1 MLSQAQRT
9 AILEL
14 SAKGVSKREIAQ
26 VLRLSRP
33 TVRKVLRE
41 NSTNVPEI
49 QRAEKAEP
57 YREQILDLLISCKGN
72 LVRVHEEL
80 VAGGAALSYPAL
92 TAFCRRQGI
101 GQTPAVPAGQ
111 YHFEPG
117 VEMQHDTSPHE
128 VEVGGRKYKAQTA
141 SAVLCYS
148 RMLFFQI
155 NPTFQRFD
163 CKVFLTDALRYM
175 GGAPERVMID
185 NTHVVVLRGTG
196 REMIPVPEME
206 AFGERFGFRFVAHER
221 GDANR
226 SARVERPFSFIENNF
241 LAGRT
246 FASWADLNQQARQWC
261 DRVNSTYKKHIRGV
275 PRELFAVERMHLK
288 PLPAWIPEVYR
299 LHQRTVDVEGYVS
312 VNSIRYSVPAAW
324 IGHRVEVRETRDK
337 IEIEMDARHIVTH
350 ARAVTPL
357 SQRITLAAHRP
368 PRGEGVKRSD
378 PHPEEKAIVEAAPET
393 ALYVAALKQKS
404 RKVVALA
411 LRQLLRL
418 LREYPREPF
427 LAAVQEAARYGLYD
441 LDRLERMILR
451 RVARDYFLL
460 LDPDTDSHAEEL
472 EQLLKNLKLR
482 RMLGVYD
489 EQLRAAEKAQASYSE
504 FVAGLLRAQWHDR
517 QESALEWRIRRANL
531 PERWSLESFPW
542 SRQPGVNRKQMRAFA
557 ELDFVAQHENLV
569 LVGPTGVGKTGLASG
584 LLLKAL
590 ENGHRCQFIRA
601 QDLFDEMYAS
611 LADRST
617 RRLLNRLAR
626 LDVLLIDEFGYLNLK
641 PEQSNTF
648 FKLMEERYHR
658 HSTIITTNLVYDVW
672 HNFLGNKPMGRR
684 TAEPRAALLPHRD
697 HQWPFATRSPR

>member
-14 SAKGVSKREIAQ
+14 SAQGVSKHEIAQ

-57 YREQILDLLISCKGN
+57 YREQILELLTSCKGN

-80 VAGGAALSYPAL
+80 VAGGAALSYSAL
-92 TAFCRRQGI
+92 TGFCRRQGI
-101 GQTPAVPAGQ
+101 GQTPVVPAGQ
-111 YHFEPG
+111 YHFDPG
-117 VEMQHDTSPHE
+117 VEMQHDTSPHT

-148 RMLFFQI
+148 RMLYFQI

-163 CKVFLTDALRYM
+163 CKVFLTDALRHA

-206 AFGERFGFRFVAHER
+206 AFAERFGFRFVAHQI

-246 FASWADLNQQARQWC
+246 FTSWEDLNQQAHQWC
-261 DRVNSTYKKHIRGV
+261 DKVNSTYKKHIRAV

-312 VNSIRYSVPAAW
+312 VNSIRYSVPVAW
-324 IGHRVEVRETRDK
+324 IGHRVEVRETWYQ

-460 LDPDTDSHAEEL
+460 LDPDTDSH
-472 EQLLKNLKLR
+472 
-482 RMLGVYD
+482 D
-489 EQLRAAEKAQASYSE
+489 
-504 FVAGLLRAQWHDR
+504 
-517 QESALEWRIRRANL
+517 
-531 PERWSLESFPW
+531 
-542 SRQPGVNRKQMRAFA
+542 
-557 ELDFVAQHENLV
+557 
-569 LVGPTGVGKTGLASG
+569 
-584 LLLKAL
+584 
-590 ENGHRCQFIRA
+590 
-601 QDLFDEMYAS
+601 
-611 LADRST
+611 
-617 RRLLNRLAR
+617 
-626 LDVLLIDEFGYLNLK
+626 
-641 PEQSNTF
+641 
-648 FKLMEERYHR
+648 
-658 HSTIITTNLVYDVW
+658 
-672 HNFLGNKPMGRR
+672 
-684 TAEPRAALLPHRD
+684 
-697 HQWPFATRSPR
+697 

>member
-14 SAKGVSKREIAQ
+14 SAKGVSKHEIAQ
-26 VLRLSRP
+26 VLRLSRL
-33 TVRKVLRE
+33 TVRRVLRS

-49 QRAEKAEP
+49 QRTEKAEP
-57 YREQILDLLISCKGN
+57 YREQILELLTSCKGN

-92 TAFCRRQGI
+92 TGFCRRQGI
-101 GQTPAVPAGQ
+101 GQTPVVPAGQ

-117 VEMQHDTSPHE
+117 VEMQHDTSPHT

-163 CKVFLTDALRYM
+163 CKVFLADALRHA

-206 AFGERFGFRFVAHER
+206 AFAERLGFRFVAHAI
-221 GDANR
+221 GNANR

-246 FASWADLNQQARQWC
+246 FASWEELNSQARQWC
-261 DRVNSTYKKHIRGV
+261 DKVNSTYKKHLRAV
-275 PRELFAVERMHLK
+275 PRELFAVERLHLK

-312 VNSIRYSVPAAW
+312 VNSIRYSVPVAW

-350 ARAVTPL
+350 VRAVTPL
-357 SQRITLAAHRP
+357 SQRVTLAAHRP

-460 LDPDTDSHAEEL
+460 LDPDTDSH
-472 EQLLKNLKLR
+472 
-482 RMLGVYD
+482 D
-489 EQLRAAEKAQASYSE
+489 
-504 FVAGLLRAQWHDR
+504 
-517 QESALEWRIRRANL
+517 
-531 PERWSLESFPW
+531 
-542 SRQPGVNRKQMRAFA
+542 
-557 ELDFVAQHENLV
+557 
-569 LVGPTGVGKTGLASG
+569 
-584 LLLKAL
+584 
-590 ENGHRCQFIRA
+590 
-601 QDLFDEMYAS
+601 
-611 LADRST
+611 
-617 RRLLNRLAR
+617 
-626 LDVLLIDEFGYLNLK
+626 
-641 PEQSNTF
+641 
-648 FKLMEERYHR
+648 
-658 HSTIITTNLVYDVW
+658 
-672 HNFLGNKPMGRR
+672 
-684 TAEPRAALLPHRD
+684 
-697 HQWPFATRSPR
+697 